1 MKEKDEKILVLLQKN
16 SRMSFKEIARKVG
29 LPVSTVFTKTKKF
42 EKEGLIKKYSLVID
56 EKKLGYNVLAF
67 ILISY
72 KPGTKKQ
79 EEVAKAIG
87 KLPFVKRVY
96 VIAGEWDILIEAVGK
111 DVEDLGSWIIN
122 KLREIEGVDKTQTL
136 IVLKRVKEDY
146 IITSKGVDI
155 L

>member
-16 SRMSFKEIARKVG
+16 SRMPFKEIARKVG

-79 EEVAKAIG
+79 EEVAKAIS